1 MRNPGEQAQNKGK
14 RKTPLPPG
22 GGAAGRA
29 HQFEI
34 ERGVEGHGNVE
45 SEPDES
51 PRAGGGDEQRGDEQK
66 GESQGEAAC
75 ERT

>member
-14 RKTPLPPG
+14 RKTPTPPG

-34 ERGVEGHGNVE
+34 ERGVEGHGDAE

-51 PRAGGGDEQRGDEQK
+51 SCEAGKGEQK
-66 GESQGEAAC
+66 GEATGEAAD
-75 ERT
+75 ERP